1 MSPSLYDI
9 ISNFCFRQFCFS
21 NTPQHQL
28 TMGRI
33 ELVTQPSKENLN
45 EEALREATLNKLHKL
60 VNENLDDDDKEVTK
74 KEKVGQV
81 QGRKSESPISSPSR
95 TPSPEVDYDGFE
107 VPSGKIPI
115 DGNFSTSE
123 VKELIELAREDG
135 VLGADIDVKVLERN
149 ALGNRVVVSE
159 KEQQERERKEKEAA
173 EGEESQERESQEGSE
188 KDNSEQDD
196 SKKDVSKED
205 VSGEGERSKDQTEQ
219 ES

>member
-1 MSPSLYDI
+1 
-9 ISNFCFRQFCFS
+9 
-21 NTPQHQL
+21 
-28 TMGRI
+28 MGRI

-60 VNENLDDDDKEVTK
+60 VNENRDDDDKEATK
-74 KEKVGQV
+74 KEKEGQV
-81 QGRKSESPISSPSR
+81 HGRKSESPVSSPSR

-135 VLGADIDVKVLERN
+135 ALGADIDVKVLERN

-159 KEQQERERKEKEAA
+159 KEQQERERKEKEGA
-173 EGEESQERESQEGSE
+173 EGNESSDTQDGESE
-188 KDNSEQDD
+188 KDD
-196 SKKDVSKED
+196 SKKDDSKKDDPKKDE
-205 VSGEGERSKDQTEQ
+205 SSEEKGPKDQTEQ

>member
-1 MSPSLYDI
+1 
-9 ISNFCFRQFCFS
+9 
-21 NTPQHQL
+21 
-28 TMGRI
+28 MGRI

-60 VNENLDDDDKEVTK
+60 VNENIDDDDNEGTK
-74 KEKVGQV
+74 KEKEGQV
-81 QGRKSESPISSPSR
+81 HGRKSESPVSSPSR
-95 TPSPEVDYDGFE
+95 TPSPELDYDGFE

-123 VKELIELAREDG
+123 VRELIELAREDG

-159 KEQQERERKEKEAA
+159 KEQQERERKEKEAK
-173 EGEESQERESQEGSE
+173 EGTQTSKSQEESKNDESNKEPNDESKE
-188 KDNSEQDD
+188 E
-196 SKKDVSKED
+196 SKKADSSEEKPKE
-205 VSGEGERSKDQTEQ
+205 QTEQ

>member
-1 MSPSLYDI
+1 
-9 ISNFCFRQFCFS
+9 
-21 NTPQHQL
+21 
-28 TMGRI
+28 MGRI

-60 VNENLDDDDKEVTK
+60 VNENIDDDDNEGTK
-74 KEKVGQV
+74 KEKEGQV
-81 QGRKSESPISSPSR
+81 HGRKSESPVSSPSR
-95 TPSPEVDYDGFE
+95 TPSPELDYDGFE

-123 VKELIELAREDG
+123 VRELIELAREDG

-159 KEQQERERKEKEAA
+159 KEQQERERKEKEAK
-173 EGEESQERESQEGSE
+173 EGTQDESQEE
-188 KDNSEQDD
+188 
-196 SKKDVSKED
+196 SKKDSKE
-205 VSGEGERSKDQTEQ
+205 ESKEESKKDDSSEEKPKEQTEQ